1 MIVLKSEDELRAMR
15 EAGRLVAKTHA
26 VVEAAI
32 RPGITT
38 ASLDALAEEYITDH
52 GALSA
57 FKGYNGYPSNICVSI
72 NEEVV
77 HGIPGSR
84 TLEEGDIVS
93 IDIGAVVDGFYGD
106 MARTYPVGEVSA
118 EAEQLIAVT
127 KKALANGVAA
137 AVAGNRLSDIGHAVQ
152 SYVEAHNLSV
162 VRDFV
167 GHGIGRS
174 MHEAP
179 QIPNFGR
186 PGRGPRLKPGMVL
199 AIEPMVNIGGW
210 EVIVLSDNWTV
221 VTADGG
227 LSAHFE
233 DTVAVTEDGPLI
245 LTQA

>member
-1 MIVLKSEDELRAMR
+1 MIIRKSQDELQAMR
-15 EAGRLVAKTHA
+15 EAGRLTALTHDVVAAA
-26 VVEAAI
+26 V

-38 ASLDALAEEYITDH
+38 ASLDALAEEFIRDH
-52 GALSA
+52 DAIPA
-57 FKGYNGYPSNICVSI
+57 FKGYNGYPASICVSV

-77 HGIPGSR
+77 HGIPGAR
-84 TLEEGDIVS
+84 ILRDGDIVS
-93 IDIGAVVDGFYGD
+93 IDIGVVLDGFYGD
-106 MARTYPVGEVSA
+106 MARTYPVGEISE
-118 EAEQLIAVT
+118 EAKRLIAVT
-127 KKALANGVAA
+127 ETALEKGIAA

-152 SYVEAHNLSV
+152 SYVEAHGMSV

-174 MHEAP
+174 MHEEP

-186 PGRGPRLKPGMVL
+186 PGYGPRLKPGMVL
-199 AIEPMVNIGGW
+199 AIEPMVNVGGW

-221 VTADGG
+221 VTADRS

-233 DTVAVTEDGPLI
+233 DTVAVTEGGPLV

>member
-1 MIVLKSEDELRAMR
+1 MR
-15 EAGRLVAKTHA
+15 EAGRLVARTHA
-26 VVEAAI
+26 VVQAAI

-38 ASLDALAEEYITDH
+38 ASLDALAEEYIRNH

-84 TLEEGDIVS
+84 TLKEGDIVS

-127 KKALANGVAA
+127 KEALAKGVAA

-221 VTADGG
+221 VTADGS

>member
-1 MIVLKSEDELRAMR
+1 MIVIKSEDELRAMR

-38 ASLDALAEEYITDH
+38 ASLDALAEEYIRDH
-52 GALSA
+52 GGLSA

-77 HGIPGSR
+77 HGIPGTR
-84 TLEEGDIVS
+84 TLKEGDIVS

-106 MARTYPVGEVSA
+106 MARTYPVGEIST
-118 EAEQLIAVT
+118 EAKHLISVT
-127 KKALANGVAA
+127 KQALARGVAA
-137 AVAGNRLSDIGHAVQ
+137 AVVNNRLSDIGHAVQ

-221 VTADGG
+221 VTADES

>member
-1 MIVLKSEDELRAMR
+1 MIIRKSQDELQAMR
-15 EAGRLVAKTHA
+15 EAGRLTALTHDVVAAA
-26 VVEAAI
+26 V

-38 ASLDALAEEYITDH
+38 ASLDALAEEFIRDH
-52 GALSA
+52 DAIPA
-57 FKGYNGYPSNICVSI
+57 FKGYNGYPASICVSV

-77 HGIPGSR
+77 HGIPGAR
-84 TLEEGDIVS
+84 ILRDGDIVS
-93 IDIGAVVDGFYGD
+93 IDIGVVLDGFYGD
-106 MARTYPVGEVSA
+106 MARTYPVGEISE
-118 EAEQLIAVT
+118 EAKRLIAVT
-127 KKALANGVAA
+127 ETALEKGIAA

-152 SYVEAHNLSV
+152 SYVEAHGMSV

-174 MHEAP
+174 MHEEP

-186 PGRGPRLKPGMVL
+186 PGYGPRLKPGMVL
-199 AIEPMVNIGGW
+199 AIEPMVNVGGW

-221 VTADGG
+221 VTADRS

-233 DTVAVTEDGPLI
+233 DTVAVTEGGPLI

>member
-15 EAGRLVAKTHA
+15 EAGRLVARTHA
-26 VVEAAI
+26 VVQAAI

-38 ASLDALAEEYITDH
+38 ASLDALAEEYIRNH

-84 TLEEGDIVS
+84 TLKEGDIVS

-127 KKALANGVAA
+127 KEALAKGVAA

-221 VTADGG
+221 VTADGS

>member
-26 VVEAAI
+26 VVQSAI

-38 ASLDALAEEYITDH
+38 ASLDALAEEYIRDH

-84 TLEEGDIVS
+84 TLKEGDIVS
-93 IDIGAVVDGFYGD
+93 IDIGAVVNGFYGD

-127 KKALANGVAA
+127 KKALAKGVAA

-221 VTADGG
+221 VTADGS

-233 DTVAVTEDGPLI
+233 DTVAVTEKGPLI